1 MKLIHLTLVLLF
13 LMAAPAWS
21 QTVVQ
26 GKKVDESGND
36 VLPWNRMLRP
46 AGKQIYFGDKG
57 LENHALDAAL
67 SPDGKWLA
75 VEERYSVVFIDTK
88 TDEIVDTLPIKS
100 RSELAGAMS
109 TYSGIIWHQT
119 GNSSEVLWS
128 AATSGGKSY
137 VIRAS
142 WKNGK
147 AGITDYFSYDPLP
160 PAKTA
165 LPNELLIR
173 KENGRDYLYV
183 VLDGNNEL
191 VKQDLETGNIIWR
204 RDTGVAPYGIAE
216 ANGKLFVT
224 NWGGRLPLGDEDV
237 VAGVPW
243 GEAKVTLNTGATREG
258 SISVFDPNSGQ
269 LIREIVTGLHPNE
282 IVAAPRGKY
291 IYITNSN
298 SDDVSVIDPVADK
311 VTESIMVRLQP
322 GLNKYWG
329 DSPEGITVSK
339 NGKYLY
345 VANGM
350 DNAVAVVRLGK
361 HASARGIDQKS
372 KVVGFIP
379 TGAYPSSIT
388 IADKKKMYVTNIE
401 AMGAH
406 VGLEQGPEK
415 TLAYNSHHMLA
426 SVSVIPMPDKK
437 ELAEHTNTVIAVND
451 LARVKLA
458 ELPPRKGVEP
468 KPVPDRIGEPS
479 VFKHVLYIIKENR
492 TYDQVL
498 GDVKKGRG
506 DSTLCIYGRKITP
519 NMHRLVNDF
528 VLMDNYMASGKC
540 SAEGHQWTDA
550 SIVTDY
556 VEKNVRAWFRSYP
569 HVQYDA
575 LVYAPTGFIWDNAM
589 KHGVSV
595 KIYGEAAVPEF
606 DKSLGWKDIYQK
618 FVNGEPFHFTNKTT
632 VGPVKPI
639 LSKTYPGYDHH
650 AIPDVMRA
658 DAFIEDL
665 KKYENME
672 GDSLPQLM
680 VMALP
685 ADHTAGTRPGYP
697 TPRAMVADNDLALG
711 QIVEAL
717 SHSRFWSN
725 TVIFVTEDDSQT
737 GWDHISAYRTVGT
750 VISPYSRKDEAVHAA
765 YNQPAMV
772 RTIEQILG
780 LPPMNIQDAI
790 APTMDACFDQ
800 TPDYTPYK
808 SVKNQIPLDEMNA
821 ALSSLRGKALH
832 YANISMEPQYDH
844 IDGGDDDLLNR
855 ILWFSAKGKVPYPA
869 RLVGEDNDDDD

>member
-1 MKLIHLTLVLLF
+1 MKLMRLSLF
-13 LMAAPAWS
+13 LLCLLAGPVMA
-21 QTVVQ
+21 QNVHQ
-26 GKKVDESGND
+26 ENNVDESGND
-36 VLPWNRMLRP
+36 VLPWNRLLKP
-46 AGKQIYFGDKG
+46 AGKQIYFGDKS

-88 TDEIVDTLPIKS
+88 ADTIVYTLPINS
-100 RSELAGAMS
+100 REELAGAMS

-119 GNSSEVLWS
+119 GNLTEVLWS
-128 AATSGGKSY
+128 AATSGGKSF
-137 VIRAS
+137 VIRAT
-142 WKNGK
+142 WKNK
-147 AGITDYFSYDPLP
+147 EAGISDYFSYDPLP
-160 PAKTA
+160 PAQSA

-173 KENGRDYLYV
+173 KENNRDYLYV

-191 VKQDLETGNIIWR
+191 IKQDLQSGQIIWR
-204 RDTGVAPYGIAE
+204 SDTGVAPYGITE
-216 ANGKLFVT
+216 ANGKLYVT
-224 NWGGRLPLGDEDV
+224 NWGGRLPLGDDDV

-243 GEAKVTLNTGATREG
+243 GEAKVTLTTGATREG
-258 SISVFDPNSGQ
+258 SISVYNPDNGN
-269 LIREIVTGLHPNE
+269 LVNEIITGLHPNE
-282 IVAAPRGKY
+282 IISSPKGKY
-291 IYITNSN
+291 VYVTNSN
-298 SDDVSVIDPVADK
+298 SDDVSVIDPSSDQIV
-311 VTESIMVRLQP
+311 ESIMVRLQP

-329 DSPEGITVSK
+329 DSPDGITVSK
-339 NGKYLY
+339 SGKYLY

-350 DNAVAVVRLGK
+350 DNAIAVVRLGK
-361 HASARGIDQKS
+361 HASVRGLKRKS
-372 KVVGFIP
+372 EVTGFIP

-388 IADKKKMYVTNIE
+388 IADNKKMYVTNIE
-401 AMGAH
+401 ATGAH
-406 VGLEQGPEK
+406 VGLLQGPKK

-426 SVSVIPMPDKK
+426 SISVIPMPDKK
-437 ELAEHTNTVIAVND
+437 EMDEHTNTVIAVND
-451 LARVKLA
+451 LARVRAA
-458 ELPPRKGVEP
+458 ELPARVGIEP
-468 KPVPDRIGEPS
+468 KPVPERIGEPS

-498 GDVKKGRG
+498 GDIPKGNG

-575 LVYAPTGFIWDNAM
+575 MVYAPTGFIWDNAV

-618 FVNGEPFHFTNKTT
+618 FVKGEPFQFTNKTT
-632 VGPVKPI
+632 VGPVKPL
-639 LSKTYPGYDHH
+639 LSTTYPGYDHH

-658 DAFIEDL
+658 AAFIKDL
-665 KKYENME
+665 KKYENMD
-672 GDSLPQLM
+672 GDSLPELM

-697 TPRAMVADNDLALG
+697 TPRAMVADNDVALG
-711 QIVEAL
+711 QIVDAL
-717 SHSRFWSN
+717 SHSRFWAN

-737 GWDHISAYRTVGT
+737 GWDHVSAYRTVGT
-750 VISPYSRKDEAVHAA
+750 VISPYSHKDKAVHAA

-790 APTMDACFDQ
+790 APTMDACFVQ
-800 TPDYTPYK
+800 TPDYTPYNW
-808 SVKNQIPLDEMNA
+808 VKNEIPLDEMNA
-821 ALSSLRGKALH
+821 TLSSLKGKALH
-832 YANISMEPQYDH
+832 YANISLEPQYDH
-844 IDGGDDDLLNR
+844 IDGGDDDMLNR
-855 ILWFSAKGKVPYPA
+855 ILWFSAKGKIPYPA
-869 RLVGEDNDDDD
+869 ILAGHDDDDD